1 LRQAG
6 QLPNGRLPAG
16 ASGNKEQQGP
26 IIDLGPLLK
35 GMLTCLEA
43 INAGLVEAEAEE
55 LRVCVRTIRELLGT
69 TYGQPGAPCLLP
81 GVDRARL
88 GSVWMDLFDLEQ
100 VAALLAADDTS

>member
-1 LRQAG
+1 
-6 QLPNGRLPAG
+6 
-16 ASGNKEQQGP
+16 
-26 IIDLGPLLK
+26 
-35 GMLTCLEA
+35 
-43 INAGLVEAEAEE
+43 
-55 LRVCVRTIRELLGT
+55 VRTIRELLGT